1 MRPEEWEALR
11 EKFRGGQAEQPDGTT
26 GEAHPEIDAMLE
38 AKSWFARYGSSK
50 ATGLSILL

>member
-1 MRPEEWEALR
+1 MGSVKGEVQR
-11 EKFRGGQAEQPDGTT
+11 GQAEQ
-26 GEAHPEIDAMLE
+26 PEIDAMLE